1 MMIYE
6 DVITSVIPPIKHESE
21 YVYPLLSSIK
31 LNMRY
36 DKLIPNIRDDPV
48 LRSTKHTLNKVKLF
62 VVKKIFPQRN
72 Q

>member
-6 DVITSVIPPIKHESE
+6 DVITSVIPPIKDESE
-21 YVYPLLSSIK
+21 YVSPLFSSIK

-36 DKLIPNIRDDPV
+36 DKLIPNIRNNPV
-48 LRSTKHTLNKVKLF
+48 LRSTKRTLNKVKLF